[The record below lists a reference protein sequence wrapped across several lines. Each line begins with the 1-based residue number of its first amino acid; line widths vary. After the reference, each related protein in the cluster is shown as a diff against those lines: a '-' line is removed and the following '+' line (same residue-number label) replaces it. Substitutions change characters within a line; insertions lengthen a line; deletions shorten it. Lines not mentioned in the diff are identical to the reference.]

1 MQKVR
6 ALTNF
11 DGHLKGAEVE
21 LPPEYAKAVIGK
33 GLAEEVGNRTHKA
46 APEASNKMA
55 DAPANKGGRGRRN
68 QDNDE

>member
-33 GLAEEVGNRTHKA
+33 GLAEEVKDRAHKA

-55 DAPANKGGRGRRN
+55 EAPANKAGRGRRN

>member
-21 LPPEYAKAVIGK
+21 LPPEYAKAVVQK
-33 GLAEEVGNRTHKA
+33 GLAEEVKEKAEKA
-46 APEASNKMA
+46 APVVDNKMT
-55 DAPANKGGRGRRN
+55 DDPANKGGRGRRA
-68 QDNDE
+68 QVTEE

>member
-21 LPPEYAKAVIGK
+21 LPPEYAKAVIQK
-33 GLAEEVGNRTHKA
+33 GLAEEVKEKVEKS
-46 APEASNKMA
+46 APAVDNKMV
-55 DAPANKGGRGRRN
+55 DGHANKGGRGRRA
-68 QDNDE
+68 QGNDE